1 MNLLLDTQALAWWI
15 SVDPKL
21 SSVAREAIEN
31 FDNAIFVSAVS
42 IYEMSRKYRIGKWPE
57 IAPFLTAYENVVENE
72 GFRFLELN
80 ARAAHLAGALP
91 GEHRDPFDRMIAAQA
106 LIGQMTLI
114 TNDSAMRELGAP
126 TLW

>member
-21 SSVAREAIEN
+21 GPLAREAIEDFN
-31 FDNAIFVSAVS
+31 NTVFVSAVS

-57 IAPFLTAYENVVENE
+57 IAPFLTAYENVFENE
-72 GFRFLELN
+72 GFRLLELN

-91 GEHRDPFDRMIAAQA
+91 SEHRDPFDRMIAAQA
-106 LIGQMTLI
+106 LVGQLTLV
-114 TNDSAMRELGAP
+114 TNDLAMSKLGAP

>member
-21 SSVAREAIEN
+21 SLIARNAIED
-31 FDNAIFVSAVS
+31 FDNAVFVSAVS

-72 GFRFLELN
+72 GFKFLELN
-80 ARAAHLAGALP
+80 VRAAHLAGALT
-91 GEHRDPFDRMIAAQA
+91 GEHRNPFDRMIAAQA
-106 LIGQMTLI
+106 LVGQMTLV
-114 TNDSAMRELGAP
+114 TNDLAIRELGAP